1 MPGLPPGGGAAAGR
15 EVCRKCRGWEQLQ
28 FLQEISRQ
36 KGLILGKCNCA
47 PGFGRQASQ
56 HMVQNFQGQN
66 QV

>member
-1 MPGLPPGGGAAAGR
+1 MPGLPPGGGVAAGR
-15 EVCRKCRGWEQLQ
+15 EVCRECGDGNSLQ

-36 KGLILGKCNCA
+36 NGLIQGKCSCA